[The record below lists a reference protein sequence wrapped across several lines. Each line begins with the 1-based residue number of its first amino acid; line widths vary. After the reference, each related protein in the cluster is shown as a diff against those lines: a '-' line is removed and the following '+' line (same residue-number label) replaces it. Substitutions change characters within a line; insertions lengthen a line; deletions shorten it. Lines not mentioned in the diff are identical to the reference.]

1 MADEQTRDP
10 RGPHKTAGS
19 MAGTTAG
26 AAGLIAAF
34 APDIEATTAVA
45 ITGVLNA
52 VVLAIGSVARD
63 YEHNNGMPLKRWQ
76 RLLVKLFSSLFG

>member
-26 AAGLIAAF
+26 AAGMIAVF
-34 APDIEATTAVA
+34 APDLDATAAVA
-45 ITGVLNA
+45 ITGIANA
-52 VVLAIGSVARD
+52 VVMAIGSVARD
-63 YEHNNGMPLKRWQ
+63 YEHNNGVSMKPW
-76 RLLVKLFSSLFG
+76 VKLIVKFFSSLFG

>member
-26 AAGLIAAF
+26 VAGMIAVF
-34 APDIEATTAVA
+34 APDLDATTAVA
-45 ITGVLNA
+45 ITGVANA

-63 YEHNNGMPLKRWQ
+63 YEHANGVSMKPWMK
-76 RLLVKLFSSLFG
+76 LLVKFFSSLFG